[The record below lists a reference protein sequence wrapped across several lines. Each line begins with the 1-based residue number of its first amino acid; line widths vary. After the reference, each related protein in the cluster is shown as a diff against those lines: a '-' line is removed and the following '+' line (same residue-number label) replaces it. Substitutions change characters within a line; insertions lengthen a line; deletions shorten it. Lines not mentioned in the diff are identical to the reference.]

1 LDPFRNSGS
10 VAQRYARPAAS
21 PVALRLVAAGCL
33 ATGLVTA
40 AAAAN
45 WEVSPAHGSL
55 RRTLICSVVFVDI
68 VDYSKKTVAKQL
80 AIKSWFNELL
90 GQALASTATEDRIIL
105 DTGDGAAVCFPGDP
119 EEALFTANSLRVS
132 LLERDYPELSFRIG
146 INLGPVKVVKDIN
159 GRPNIIGDGINVAQR
174 VMSFADPNQ
183 ILVSRSYYEVV
194 SCLSDEYLRLFHYQG
209 VRQDKH
215 VRSHEVYEVFISAP
229 GPQDQAEPA
238 RVAVPP
244 AAAEGATA
252 GGRTVSEFEPSLLT
266 AMAASLAKHIG
277 PIATVLVQKTA
288 RRSASRE
295 ELVRALADAIP
306 IPERRAEFL
315 GDAGAGAAPAKRDAP
330 VAGAPSPP
338 PHALQHAATAIR
350 PELVA
355 RAEHLLAQHI
365 GPMAKILVKKAAQ
378 SARGR
383 KDFVAALSNAIDDDK
398 NRAAFLAAAE
408 KLE

>member
-1 LDPFRNSGS
+1 M
-10 VAQRYARPAAS
+10 
-21 PVALRLVAAGCL
+21 
-33 ATGLVTA
+33 
-40 AAAAN
+40 
-45 WEVSPAHGSL
+45 ESPAHGSL

-244 AAAEGATA
+244 VAVGGATA
-252 GGRTVSEFEPSLLT
+252 SEFEPSLLA

-315 GDAGAGAAPAKRDAP
+315 GQAGAGTAPAKRDVP
-330 VAGAPSPP
+330 VAGAPSPA
-338 PHALQHAATAIR
+338 PHAVEQAAAAIR

-365 GPMAKILVKKAAQ
+365 GPMAKILVRKAAQ
-378 SARGR
+378 SARGTR
-383 KDFVAALSNAIDDDK
+383 EFVAALADVIDDDK
-398 NRAAFLAAAE
+398 DRAAFLAAAE

>member
-1 LDPFRNSGS
+1 MESSAPG
-10 VAQRYARPAAS
+10 
-21 PVALRLVAAGCL
+21 G
-33 ATGLVTA
+33 
-40 AAAAN
+40 
-45 WEVSPAHGSL
+45 L

-68 VDYSKKTVAKQL
+68 VEYSKKTVAKQL

-105 DTGDGAAVCFPGDP
+105 DTGDGAAICFPGDP

-132 LLERDYPELSFRIG
+132 LLERDYPELAFRVG

-174 VMSFADPNQ
+174 VMSFAEPNQ

-194 SCLSDEYLRLFHYQG
+194 SCLSEEYLRLFHYQG

-229 GPQDQAEPA
+229 GPQDSVEPA
-238 RVAVPP
+238 RLAAPP
-244 AAAEGATA
+244 AAAAATA
-252 GGRTVSEFEPSLLT
+252 ERETTAFEFEGSLLT
-266 AMAASLAKHIG
+266 ALAASLAKHIG

-288 RRSASRE
+288 RKCTARE

-306 IPERRAEFL
+306 IPERRARFL
-315 GDAGAGAAPAKRDAP
+315 QETGMEVAPAKRAAP
-330 VAGAPSPP
+330 VSGAATRTVPVGE
-338 PHALQHAATAIR
+338 HAAAGIR
-350 PELVA
+350 PEVVA

-365 GPMAKILVKKAAQ
+365 GPMARILVRKAAQ
-378 SARGR
+378 SARGTR
-383 KDFVAALSNAIDDDK
+383 DFIAALAAAIDDEK
-398 NRAAFLAAAE
+398 ERAAFLAAAE
-408 KLE
+408 RIE

>member
-1 LDPFRNSGS
+1 MESSAPG
-10 VAQRYARPAAS
+10 
-21 PVALRLVAAGCL
+21 G
-33 ATGLVTA
+33 
-40 AAAAN
+40 
-45 WEVSPAHGSL
+45 L

-105 DTGDGAAVCFPGDP
+105 DTGDGAAICFPGDP

-132 LLERDYPELSFRIG
+132 LLERNYPELAFRIG

-194 SCLSDEYLRLFHYQG
+194 SCLSEEYLRLFHYQG

-215 VRSHEVYEVFISAP
+215 VRSHEVYEVFVSAP
-229 GPQDQAEPA
+229 GAQDTAEPA
-238 RVAVPP
+238 RMVEPP
-244 AAAEGATA
+244 AASAAATA
-252 GGRTVSEFEPSLLT
+252 GERAASEFDAAWLSTL
-266 AMAASLAKHIG
+266 AASLAKHIG

-288 RRSASRE
+288 RKSATRE
-295 ELVRALADAIP
+295 DLVRALADAIP
-306 IPERRAEFL
+306 VPERRAEFL
-315 GDAGAGAAPAKRDAP
+315 DETGAHVAPARRVAPAADAAPSAP
-330 VAGAPSPP
+330 PVIEPAAAG
-338 PHALQHAATAIR
+338 IK
-350 PELVA
+350 PEQVA

-378 SARGR
+378 RARGT
-383 KDFVAALSNAIDDDK
+383 KDFVASLAEAIDDEK
-398 NRAAFLAAAE
+398 ERAAFLAAAE
-408 KLE
+408 KEH